1 MVTPGLSS
9 RKSSSPKVS
18 ITSSHE
24 ASSTLA
30 YTGSYPLLIAAV
42 HPRMDI
48 RNCVR
53 SRCESQKGLAMIQIA
68 ARTKMNRDD

>member
-1 MVTPGLSS
+1 MAAPGLSS
-9 RKSSSPKVS
+9 RKSSSPKIS
-18 ITSSHE
+18 FTSSHE

-30 YTGSYPLLIAAV
+30 YTGPYPLLIAAV
-42 HPRMDI
+42 HPRMDN

-68 ARTKMNRDD
+68 ARTKMKRDD